1 MVEQPEYGTNTCY
14 LVDFIKITLLPKLL
28 NFNEIRS
35 LYLDRGFSAA
45 QIAREYE
52 VAKSV
57 IVGLLNRG
65 GIRPGRQNSRTNN
78 PDNYRLRVP
87 PHVPAQQFWAVT
99 VYDQAEANLMRES
112 PKVEVNSY
120 QNLQKNPDGSV
131 DVYFGPAAPSGQ
143 ETNWIYT
150 APGRHGSPCSASTAR
165 RSPSSTRAGNFRT
178 SRR

>member
-1 MVEQPEYGTNTCY
+1 MN
-14 LVDFIKITLLPKLL
+14 
-28 NFNEIRS
+28 
-35 LYLDRGFSAA
+35 AA
-45 QIAREYE
+45 PLE
-52 VAKSV
+52 
-57 IVGLLNRG
+57 G
-65 GIRPGRQNSRTNN
+65 SRT
-78 PDNYRLRVP
+78 YRLRVP

-150 APGRHGSPCSASTAR
+150 APGRRWVTL
-165 RSPSSTRAGNFRT
+165 FRFYGPEKLVFDK
-178 SRR
+178 RWQLPDIEEVKA